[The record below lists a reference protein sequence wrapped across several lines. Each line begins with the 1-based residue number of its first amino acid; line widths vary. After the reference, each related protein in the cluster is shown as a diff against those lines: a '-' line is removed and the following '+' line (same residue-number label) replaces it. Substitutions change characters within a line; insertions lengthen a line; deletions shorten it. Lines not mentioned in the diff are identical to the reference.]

1 MRTHSVKYMRMAA
14 ALIVSAALCASSA
27 FARFDDQTV
36 PPAPPVPATPSVPAT
51 PATPAA
57 PSASAVS
64 GSAVGFGSASGSSSV
79 DSVAITTDDS
89 GDSHIV
95 INAVEPDPKSGKRK
109 VVAWL
114 GLGVEET
121 DEALS
126 SQLGLKSGEGLK
138 VSMVAHDSPA
148 QKAEFHKND
157 VLVDLDGQMLVH
169 PMQLRKLVQMH
180 AEGDSVKIGFYRGG
194 KKQTIEVKLGKT
206 TLEESADLEDV
217 SLPSGLQDMEIKLQG
232 LNGELRGLS
241 GKLSGLN
248 TSLSVDRAKM
258 NSEVKRTMEQTR
270 RAIEDAMRK
279 SNVDKH
285 ALSAL
290 SHDLSALA
298 KSGVDIDSDA
308 TVIVRNK
315 SNRTVVETDKTG
327 SYVIESGEK
336 THLTARDKHGKLL
349 FEGNIDTPEERK
361 SVPKEVWQVVEPMM
375 DTIRPAHDHGSSSSE
390 GKGSSESK
398 P

>member
-1 MRTHSVKYMRMAA
+1 MQTHSVKYTLKAA
-14 ALIVSAALCASSA
+14 ALIVTAALCAGSA
-27 FARFDDQTV
+27 IARFDDQTA
-36 PPAPPVPATPSVPAT
+36 PAPAVPAV
-51 PATPAA
+51 PAA
-57 PSASAVS
+57 PAAPAVPMTVMITGSGSVSASA
-64 GSAVGFGSASGSSSV
+64 SA
-79 DSVAITTDDS
+79 DDS
-89 GDSHIV
+89 NESRIV
-95 INAVEPDPKSGKRK
+95 IDAVEPDPKSGKRR
-109 VVAWL
+109 VAAWL

-126 SQLGLKSGEGLK
+126 SQLGLKTGEGLK
-138 VSMVAHDSPA
+138 VSFVAHDSPA
-148 QKAEFHKND
+148 EKAEFHKND
-157 VLVDLDGQMLVH
+157 VCVELDGQMLVH
-169 PMQLRKLVQMH
+169 PMQLRKLVQMR
-180 AEGDSVKIGFYRGG
+180 AEGDAVKIGFYRGG

-206 TLEESADLEDV
+206 TLEESSDLEDV
-217 SLPSGLQDMEIKLQG
+217 SLPSGLQSMEIKLQG
-232 LNGELRGLS
+232 LDGELRGLS

-248 TSLSVDRAKM
+248 TTLSVDRAKM

-279 SNVDKH
+279 STADKH

-298 KSGVDIDSDA
+298 KSGVDVDSDA
-308 TVIVRNK
+308 TVIVRDK
-315 SNRTVVETDKTG
+315 SNRTIVETDENG
-327 SYVIESGEK
+327 SCVIESGAN

-349 FEGNIDTPEERK
+349 FEGNVDTPEERK

-375 DTIRPAHDHGSSSSE
+375 DTIRPARNRSSSSSE